1 MAFRLAAT
9 SLVLLAAASL
19 GAGALAQEAAHWI
32 GVAPSHRSVEHFE
45 MSVGVTASQQP
56 RRAVRFDEVREVL
69 NVPGHYGPLF
79 AITGDGQTSVLWFRD
94 ADGSVRNA
102 VVTDAATRFLKIQSV
117 PTGRYEFELREEK

>member
-1 MAFRLAAT
+1 MALRLAAT
-9 SLVLLAAASL
+9 SLVLVAAAAL
-19 GAGALAQEAAHWI
+19 GSGALAQEATRWI
-32 GVAPSHRSVEHFE
+32 GASPSHRSVEHFE

-79 AITGDGQTSVLWFRD
+79 AVTGDAQTSVLWYRD
-94 ADGSVRNA
+94 ADGSIRNA